1 MAPEVVVSAVV
12 AGVAVVTDIR
22 NRRIPNILT
31 FGTMALATVMYALR
45 GEPLV
50 ALSGIA
56 VAFALSFPA
65 FLAGGA
71 MRAGDAKLLMAL
83 GALLGALSAFWLV
96 LLTYAIAIPFTF
108 IALLVTGRLKRIFLV
123 IRAGMQRDDSPDLS
137 PLNLPFAPVIAVAF
151 FTSLRFPYSSFWG

>member
-1 MAPEVVVSAVV
+1 MVLLHAFHSLTPEILVLLHVFDSLAPEILVSAVV
-12 AGVAVVTDIR
+12 AGVAVVTDMR

-31 FGTMALATVMYALR
+31 FGTMALALVMYALR

-83 GALLGALSAFWLV
+83 GALLGAFMS
-96 LLTYAIAIPFTF
+96 
-108 IALLVTGRLKRIFLV
+108 G
-123 IRAGMQRDDSPDLS
+123 
-137 PLNLPFAPVIAVAF
+137 
-151 FTSLRFPYSSFWG
+151 